1 MSTPA
6 DADVPLVHTSFTCTD
21 ETAGLLAKERAKRAW
36 KVPMLWVV
44 VVVGS
49 LYYSLTV
56 SHWGKNPALFL
67 ITLAISLPLLTAL
80 AFGGRYWLTRRRSK
94 RALNAVYP
102 AGTALR
108 AEFGTHGFTMRSPRG
123 SAYTEYRE
131 LKYFFAGTATVLY
144 TLPAR
149 QLLVIAPRELFPESA
164 LALVR
169 PHVKVRRRG

>member
-6 DADVPLVHTSFTCTD
+6 DADVPLVHASFTCTE
-21 ETAGLLAKERAKRAW
+21 ETAGLLAGEHAKRAW

-49 LYYSLTV
+49 LCYSLGV
-56 SHWGKNPALFL
+56 SGWGQRPALFL
-67 ITLAISLPLLTAL
+67 IVLAICLPVLMAL
-80 AFGGRYWLTRRRSK
+80 AFGGRHWLTRRRST
-94 RALNAVYP
+94 RMLNAMYP

-123 SAYTEYRE
+123 SAHIEYRE

-144 TLPAR
+144 VLSFRP
-149 QLLVIAPRELFPESA
+149 LLMIAPRELFPEPA
-164 LALVR
+164 LALIR
-169 PHVKVRRRG
+169 PHVTIRKRP